1 MNSKQERKIV
11 VQLQQNPDPRAH
23 YLLFKNNTPFKPK
36 VVPSKLLYQRNNKH
50 RFQDNP
56 SD

>member
-1 MNSKQERKIV
+1 MSRTEQRKIV
-11 VQLQQNPDPRAH
+11 IKLQQNPDPRAH
-23 YLLFKNNTPFKPK
+23 FLLFKNNTPFKPK
-36 VVPSKLLYQRNNKH
+36 VVPSKLLYQRNTKH